1 MRKIGISNC
10 EPGMILGR
18 TIFYNGATILLET
31 GAILTASY
39 LDRLKELGITEIYV
53 EDNISDDLIINDVVK
68 EETRLE
74 AIEFVKNTMDSYSP
88 LILIDS
94 NEIIAVV
101 HKILDDILTL
111 DEIIVN
117 LMDIKTC
124 DMYTFSH
131 CVNVCI
137 LSIMTGVKLE
147 LSDSELMEL
156 GVGALM
162 HDIGKVMVPPEI
174 LKKKSALTEHE
185 YQIIKQHSIYGYNIL
200 KTLPLISEASARVA
214 LDHHERYDG
223 KGYPSGLLN
232 DQIHIYSRIVAITDT
247 FDALTSDRIYRDKI
261 STNQAIEYL
270 TMAAAPTFDSRV
282 LNSFAQIVPP
292 YPIGTAVILNTGEKG
307 VVIKINK
314 NLPTRPVIRVVF
326 SSDGRKKAYFEEI
339 DLAERTGH
347 VIITNT
353 ELIK

>member
-1 MRKIGISNC
+1 MRKIGILNC
-10 EPGMILGR
+10 EPGMILGKA
-18 TIFYNGATILLET
+18 IFYNGTAILLEA
-31 GAILTASY
+31 GAILTVSY

-53 EDNISDDLIINDVVK
+53 EDDISSGLTIHDVVK

-74 AIEFVKNTMDSYSP
+74 AIEFVKNTMDNYSP
-88 LILIDS
+88 LNMLDS
-94 NEIIAVV
+94 EEIIAVV

-124 DMYTFSH
+124 DIYTFSH
-131 CVNVCI
+131 CVNVCV
-137 LSIMTGVKLE
+137 LSIITGVKLNLTEPE
-147 LSDSELMEL
+147 LLEL
-156 GVGALM
+156 GIGALM
-162 HDIGKVMVPPEI
+162 HDIGKVMIPPEI
-174 LKKKSALTEHE
+174 LKKKSALTEYE
-185 YQIIKQHSIYGYNIL
+185 YHIIKQHSIYGYNIL

-223 KGYPSGLLN
+223 KGYPNGLMN
-232 DQIHIYSRIVAITDT
+232 EHIHIYSRIVAVTDI

-270 TMAAAPTFDSRV
+270 TMIAAPTLDLMV
-282 LNSFAQIVPP
+282 LNCFVQIVPP
-292 YPIGTAVILNTGEKG
+292 YPVGTAVILNTGEKG

-326 SSDGRKKAYFEEI
+326 NSDGSKKAYFEEI
-339 DLAERTGH
+339 DLSEMTGY
-347 VIITNT
+347 VIVTNT